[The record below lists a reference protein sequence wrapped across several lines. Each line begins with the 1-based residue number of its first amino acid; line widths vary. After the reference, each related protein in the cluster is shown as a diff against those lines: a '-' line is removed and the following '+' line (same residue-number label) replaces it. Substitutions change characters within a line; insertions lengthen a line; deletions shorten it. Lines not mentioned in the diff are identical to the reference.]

1 MSKTVRQPLTTRC
14 TTKAARLDGV
24 LRAEAREIIRSTR
37 TRNPRVSY

>member
-1 MSKTVRQPLTTRC
+1 MSKTIKQPVSTRC

-24 LRAEAREIIRSTR
+24 LRAEARAIIRNTQ